1 MSARSRPCEAQVIRS
16 AGAATD
22 CSVQTQRWV
31 LAATILAS
39 AISYID
45 ESVVNIALPVIAKDL
60 AAPVALSQWII
71 NAYTLCLAAFLL
83 IGGAV
88 GDRLGRRRIF
98 VVGISVFAIASF
110 WCGISTGI
118 AQLIAAR
125 AIQGIG
131 AALLV
136 PCSLAIIGAA
146 FPESARGKAI
156 GTWAGFSA
164 VAAAIGPLLGGWIVD
179 HLSWQVIFL
188 VNPVIAIPTIW
199 IALRHVPESFDPEA
213 RPGLDWIGALLAF
226 AGLASLAFGLIEL
239 ADAGLGSSTV
249 IALTAGV
256 LLMILFVVHERRTST
271 PMLPLELFRSR
282 LFSGINV
289 LTLLLYGALAGV
301 FFLLPFELIQVHGYS
316 ATMAGT
322 VFVPFTIIM
331 AVLSRWAGGL
341 LDRVGARLP
350 LIIGPTIVAIGLGLL
365 AALSSMQSYWLA
377 FLLPITVV
385 GLGMTVTV
393 APLTTAVISA
403 VPEHQ
408 TGIASGVNN
417 AVASVAT
424 LLAVVIFAAIALT
437 SFNSALD
444 RHLEEP
450 GPSSGVRQILGRA
463 HGTFAAAKAL
473 PGDSPAD
480 LSMADEIIRSSLARG
495 IRLATLFAAFLSL
508 AAAGTAALAI
518 KPK

>member
-1 MSARSRPCEAQVIRS
+1 
-16 AGAATD
+16 
-22 CSVQTQRWV
+22 

-39 AISYID
+39 VISYID
-45 ESVVNIALPVIAKDL
+45 ESVVNIALPVIARDL

-83 IGGAV
+83 IGGAA
-88 GDRLGRRRIF
+88 GDRLGRRKIF
-98 VVGISVFAIASF
+98 IAGTSIFAMASV

-118 AQLIAAR
+118 GQLIAAR
-125 AIQGIG
+125 ALQGIG

-136 PCSLAIIGAA
+136 PCSLAMIGAA
-146 FPESARGKAI
+146 FPESSRGKAI

-179 HLSWQVIFL
+179 HLSWQIIFL

-213 RPGLDWIGALLAF
+213 KPGLDWIGALLAF

-239 ADAGLGSSTV
+239 ADTGLGSLAA

-256 LLMILFVVHERRTST
+256 LLMILFVVHEGRTSS

-289 LTLLLYGALAGV
+289 LTLLLYGALAGA
-301 FFLLPFELIQVHGYS
+301 FFLLPFELIQVRGYS
-316 ATMAGT
+316 ATVAGT

-350 LIIGPTIVAIGLGLL
+350 LIAGPAIVAIGLGLL
-365 AALSSMQSYWLA
+365 AMLGSMQSYWIAL
-377 FLLPITVV
+377 FLPVSII
-385 GLGMTVTV
+385 GLGMTITV

-417 AVASVAT
+417 AVTSAAT

-437 SFNSALD
+437 SFNGGLD
-444 RHLEEP
+444 RSLEEP
-450 GPSSGVRQILGRA
+450 GLSSGVRQILGRA
-463 HGTFAAAKAL
+463 HGSFAAANVL
-473 PGDSPAD
+473 PGDLAAD
-480 LSMADEIIRSSLARG
+480 RSTADDIIKSSLAQG
-495 IRLATLFAAFLSL
+495 IRLATLFAAALAL
-508 AAAGTAALAI
+508 AAAGTAALTI
-518 KPK
+518 DGPKKQPVAKK